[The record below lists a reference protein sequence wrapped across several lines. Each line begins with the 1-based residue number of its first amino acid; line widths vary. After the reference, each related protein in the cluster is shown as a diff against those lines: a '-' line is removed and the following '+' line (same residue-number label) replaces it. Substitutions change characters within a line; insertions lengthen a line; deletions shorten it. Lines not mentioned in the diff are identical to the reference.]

1 MDGTTA
7 SVTDRLNNPEL
18 PAIIIGE
25 IGSNFGGTLD
35 SAKAMIRMVADAG
48 CDFAKF
54 QIFRADLLVQKGSYA
69 IRCLRPWNCRATGS
83 PSWSRRAGIPASGF
97 APRRSI

>member
-1 MDGTTA
+1 MDDITA
-7 SVTDRLNNPEL
+7 SVADRLSNPEL

-35 SAKAMIRMVADAG
+35 SARAMMRIVAEAG

-54 QIFRADLLVQKGSYA
+54 QISKPICLSKRALTH
-69 IRCLRPWNCRATGS
+69 IRCWRPSNCHATGS
-83 PSWSRRAGIPASGF
+83 PRW
-97 APRRSI
+97 

>member
-1 MDGTTA
+1 MDDITA
-7 SVTDRLNNPEL
+7 SVADRLNNPGL

-35 SAKAMIRMVADAG
+35 SARAMIWMVAEAG

-54 QIFRADLLVQKGSYA
+54 QISKPICWSKWALTHIWCWLPS
-69 IRCLRPWNCRATGS
+69 NCHATGS
-83 PSWSRRAGIPASGF
+83 PRW
-97 APRRSI
+97 